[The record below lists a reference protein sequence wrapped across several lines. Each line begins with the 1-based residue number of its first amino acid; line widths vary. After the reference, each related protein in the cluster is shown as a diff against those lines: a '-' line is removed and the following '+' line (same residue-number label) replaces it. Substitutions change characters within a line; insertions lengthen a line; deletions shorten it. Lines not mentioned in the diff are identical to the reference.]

1 MIQKSYFP
9 FVLIGVVLLLALS
22 ACGSPATPAPTLDM
36 NAVFTQVG
44 ATLEMG
50 YTQTALAMPTATNT
64 PEPTLTPEPSATPQP
79 LIITTPTATI
89 TPTFAG
95 LASMY
100 TNPATANGCY
110 NGALVQDVKM
120 RTVSIEGR
128 RKSRARKDCSP
139 VFGYKGARPLG
150 KAILVT

>member
-9 FVLIGVVLLLALS
+9 FVLMSVVLLLALS
-22 ACGSPATPAPTLDM
+22 ACGSPQAPAPTLDM

-50 YTQTALAMPTATNT
+50 YTQTALAMPTATTTNT

-95 LASMY
+95 LASLY

-110 NGALVQDVKM
+110 NAALVEDV
-120 RTVSIEGR
+120 TVSAGT
-128 RKSRARKDCSP
+128 KYDPGDTFTKDMAADQYRNLRLAC
-139 VFGYKGARPLG
+139 
-150 KAILVT
+150 